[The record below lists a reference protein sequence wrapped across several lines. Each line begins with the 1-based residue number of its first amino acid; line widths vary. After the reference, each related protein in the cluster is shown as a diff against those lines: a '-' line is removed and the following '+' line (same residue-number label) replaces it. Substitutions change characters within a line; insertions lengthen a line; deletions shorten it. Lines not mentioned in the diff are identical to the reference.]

1 MKNTILDKFKQDLEN
16 KKIAIWGLGKEGI
29 STLQFIQSNNIKCKE
44 LGILEKKEF
53 QEIEGTK
60 KLDKIE
66 DLNEYDLI
74 FKSPGIVADRATV
87 DIDKLTSQTEEF
99 IKILSK
105 QIIGITGTKGKST
118 TSSLTYTILKK
129 YYPNT
134 VLVGNIGIPCF
145 NAINEIDEN
154 TKIVFELSCHQLEF
168 IRYSPHIA
176 VILDLYPDH
185 LDHYKTFENYIKAK
199 LNINKF
205 QKDDDIFIYGET
217 CKKYIKND
225 DKNVS
230 ISESKNNICINDY
243 IKGRTINIGTNSIQI
258 LEDETRLVGDHNFF
272 DIAVSYYIC
281 NEVYNLSNEEFKS
294 ALKEFKGLAHRL
306 EYITTS
312 NDVKYYDDSI
322 STIGETT
329 IEGIKALKDVNTL
342 ILGGM
347 ERKIDYSSL
356 EDFIIEEKELE
367 NIILMPDTGIRIYKE
382 LQEKEIEQKEG
393 IAKEREEKQENS
405 KNYYLVNN
413 LEEAVKKAKEVTK
426 KDMICLLSPA
436 SASYGFFKNFE
447 ERGTT
452 FQELVFSLK

>member
-29 STLQFIQSNNIKCKE
+29 STLQFIQNNNIKCKE
-44 LGILEKKEF
+44 LAILEKKEF
-53 QEIEGTK
+53 QEIEGAK
-60 KLDKIE
+60 KLNEVE
-66 DLNEYDLI
+66 DLNKYDLI
-74 FKSPGIVADRATV
+74 FKSPGIVADASIV
-87 DIDKLTSQTEEF
+87 NANKLTSQTEEF

-118 TSSLTYTILKK
+118 TSSLTYTILKR

-217 CKKYIKND
+217 CKKYIHSN
-225 DKNVS
+225 
-230 ISESKNNICINDY
+230 IKNNICINDY
-243 IKGRTINIGTNSIQI
+243 IKDRTITTKNNSVQI
-258 LEDETRLVGDHNFF
+258 LEDETNLVGEHNFF

-281 NEVYNLSNEEFKS
+281 NEVYNLSNKEFKTV
-294 ALKEFKGLAHRL
+294 LKEFKGLAHRL
-306 EYITTS
+306 EYVTTK
-312 NDVKYYDDSI
+312 DGVKYYDDSI

-329 IEGIKALKDVNTL
+329 IEGVKALKDVNTL

-347 ERKIDYSSL
+347 DRKIDYSSL

-367 NIILMPDTGIRIYKE
+367 NIILMPDTGTRIYRE
-382 LQEKEIEQKEG
+382 LQEKGNTKKCFI
-393 IAKEREEKQENS
+393 
-405 KNYYLVNN
+405 VNN
-413 LEEAVKKAKEVTK
+413 LEEAVEKAKEVTK
-426 KDMICLLSPA
+426 KGTSCLLSPA
-436 SASYGFFKNFE
+436 AASYGFFKNFE
-447 ERGTT
+447 ERGNT
-452 FQELVFSLK
+452 FQNLVLSENEL

>member
-29 STLQFIQSNNIKCKE
+29 STLQFIQNNNIKCKR
-44 LGILEKKEF
+44 LGILDKNILP
-53 QEIEGTK
+53 EIEGTN
-60 KLDKIE
+60 KLSKLE
-66 DLNEYDLI
+66 ELNEYDLI
-74 FKSPGIVADRATV
+74 FKSPGIVTDSSIV
-87 DIDKLTSQTEEF
+87 DVNKLTSQTEEF
-99 IKILSK
+99 VKILSK

-176 VILDLYPDH
+176 VILNLYSDH

-205 QKDDDIFIYGET
+205 QKEDNIFIYGET
-217 CKKYIKND
+217 CKKYINKYINR
-225 DKNVS
+225 K
-230 ISESKNNICINDY
+230 IKNNICINDY
-243 IKGRTINIGTNSIQI
+243 IKDRTIITENNSIQI
-258 LEDETRLVGDHNFF
+258 LEDETNLVGEHNFF
-272 DIAVSYYIC
+272 DIAISYYIC
-281 NEVYNLSNEEFKS
+281 SNIYIISNEEFKS
-294 ALKEFKGLAHRL
+294 ALKDFKGLAHRL
-306 EYITTS
+306 EYVTTK
-312 NDVKYYDDSI
+312 DGVKYYDDSI

-329 IEGIKALKDVNTL
+329 IEGVKALKDVNTL

-347 ERKIDYSSL
+347 DRKIDYSNL
-356 EDFIIEEKELE
+356 EDFILQNKKLE
-367 NIILMPDTGIRIYKE
+367 NLILMPDTGKRIYKE
-382 LQEKEIEQKEG
+382 LQEKGNNKDC
-393 IAKEREEKQENS
+393 
-405 KNYYLVNN
+405 YLVNN

>member
-29 STLQFIQSNNIKCKE
+29 STLQFIQNNNIKCKR
-44 LGILEKKEF
+44 LGILDKNILP
-53 QEIEGTK
+53 EIEGTN
-60 KLDKIE
+60 KLSKLE
-66 DLNEYDLI
+66 ELNEYDLI
-74 FKSPGIVADRATV
+74 FKSPGIITDSSIV
-87 DIDKLTSQTEEF
+87 DVNKLTSQTEEF
-99 IKILSK
+99 VKILSK

-176 VILDLYPDH
+176 VILNLYSDH

-205 QKDDDIFIYGET
+205 QKEDNIFIYGET
-217 CKKYIKND
+217 CKKYINKYINR
-225 DKNVS
+225 K
-230 ISESKNNICINDY
+230 IKNNICINDY
-243 IKGRTINIGTNSIQI
+243 IKDRTIITENNSIQI
-258 LEDETRLVGDHNFF
+258 LEDETNLVGEHNFF
-272 DIAVSYYIC
+272 DIAISYYIC
-281 NEVYNLSNEEFKS
+281 SNIYIISNEEFKS
-294 ALKEFKGLAHRL
+294 ALKDFKGLAHRL
-306 EYITTS
+306 EYVTTK
-312 NDVKYYDDSI
+312 DGVKYYDDSI

-329 IEGIKALKDVNTL
+329 IEGVKALKDVNTL

-347 ERKIDYSSL
+347 DRKIDYSNL
-356 EDFIIEEKELE
+356 EDFILQNKKLE
-367 NIILMPDTGIRIYKE
+367 NLILMPDTGKRIYKE
-382 LQEKEIEQKEG
+382 LQEKGNNKDC
-393 IAKEREEKQENS
+393 
-405 KNYYLVNN
+405 YLVNN

>member
-44 LGILEKKEF
+44 LGVLEKKEF
-53 QEIEGTK
+53 QVIEGTK

-129 YYPNT
+129 YYSNT

-426 KDMICLLSPA
+426 KGTSCLLSPA
-436 SASYGFFKNFE
+436 AASYGFFKNFE
-447 ERGTT
+447 ERGNT
-452 FQELVFSLK
+452 FQNLVLG

>member
-1 MKNTILDKFKQDLEN
+1 MKKTILDKFKQDLEN

-230 ISESKNNICINDY
+230 ISESKNNIYINDY

-426 KDMICLLSPA
+426 KGTSCLLSPA
-436 SASYGFFKNFE
+436 AASYGFFKNFE
-447 ERGTT
+447 ERGNT
-452 FQELVFSLK
+452 FQNLVLG

>member
-230 ISESKNNICINDY
+230 ISESKNNIYINDY

-426 KDMICLLSPA
+426 KGTSCLLSPA
-436 SASYGFFKNFE
+436 AASYGFFKNFE
-447 ERGTT
+447 ELGFR
-452 FQELVFSLK
+452 LK

>member
-1 MKNTILDKFKQDLEN
+1 MKSTILDKFKDDLEN

-29 STLQFIQSNNIKCKE
+29 STLQFIQNNNIKCKE
-44 LGILEKKEF
+44 IGILDTKDLP
-53 QEIEGTK
+53 EIEGTK
-60 KLDKIE
+60 KLNKTE
-66 DLNEYDLI
+66 ELNKYDLI
-74 FKSPGIVADRATV
+74 FKSPGIVADKSKI

-99 IKILSK
+99 IKILSE

-118 TSSLTYTILKK
+118 TSSLTYTILKN

-185 LDHYKTFENYIKAK
+185 LDHYKTFENYINAK

-205 QKDDDIFIYGET
+205 QKDEDILIFGET
-217 CKKYIKND
+217 CKKYINSTI
-225 DKNVS
+225 N
-230 ISESKNNICINDY
+230 NNICINDY
-243 IKGRTINIGTNSIQI
+243 IKNRTITINDKKIEI
-258 LEDETRLVGDHNFF
+258 LENETNLMGEHNFF

-281 NEVYNLSNEEFKS
+281 SEVYKISNEEFKT
-294 ALKEFKGLAHRL
+294 ALKKFKGLAHRL
-306 EYITTS
+306 EYVTTKD
-312 NDVKYYDDSI
+312 NVAYYDDSI

-329 IEGIKALKDVNTL
+329 IEGIKALKKVNTL

-347 ERKIDYSSL
+347 DRKIDYSNL
-356 EDFIIEEKELE
+356 EDFILDEPNLE
-367 NIILMPDTGIRIYKE
+367 NLILMPDTGIRIYKE
-382 LQEKEIEQKEG
+382 L
-393 IAKEREEKQENS
+393 EEKGNT
-405 KNYYLVNN
+405 KKCYLVDN

-426 KDMICLLSPA
+426 KDTICLFSPA
-436 SASYGFFKNFE
+436 AASYGFFKNFE
-447 ERGTT
+447 ERGNK
-452 FQELVFSLK
+452 FKELLN

>member
-1 MKNTILDKFKQDLEN
+1 MKKTILDKFKQDLEN

-74 FKSPGIVADRATV
+74 FKSPGIVADMATV

-99 IKILSK
+99 IKILFK

-185 LDHYKTFENYIKAK
+185 LDN
-199 LNINKF
+199 
-205 QKDDDIFIYGET
+205 
-217 CKKYIKND
+217 
-225 DKNVS
+225 
-230 ISESKNNICINDY
+230 
-243 IKGRTINIGTNSIQI
+243 
-258 LEDETRLVGDHNFF
+258 
-272 DIAVSYYIC
+272 
-281 NEVYNLSNEEFKS
+281 
-294 ALKEFKGLAHRL
+294 
-306 EYITTS
+306 
-312 NDVKYYDDSI
+312 
-322 STIGETT
+322 
-329 IEGIKALKDVNTL
+329 
-342 ILGGM
+342 
-347 ERKIDYSSL
+347 
-356 EDFIIEEKELE
+356 
-367 NIILMPDTGIRIYKE
+367 
-382 LQEKEIEQKEG
+382 
-393 IAKEREEKQENS
+393 
-405 KNYYLVNN
+405 
-413 LEEAVKKAKEVTK
+413 
-426 KDMICLLSPA
+426 
-436 SASYGFFKNFE
+436 
-447 ERGTT
+447 
-452 FQELVFSLK
+452 

>member
-426 KDMICLLSPA
+426 KGTSCLLSPA
-436 SASYGFFKNFE
+436 AASYGFFKNFE
-447 ERGTT
+447 ERGNT
-452 FQELVFSLK
+452 FQNLVLG

>member
-1 MKNTILDKFKQDLEN
+1 MKKTILDKFKQDLEN

-74 FKSPGIVADRATV
+74 FKSPGIVADMATV

-99 IKILSK
+99 IKILSE

-118 TSSLTYTILKK
+118 TSSLTYTILKN

-145 NAINEIDEN
+145 NAINEIDED

-185 LDHYKTFENYIKAK
+185 LDHYKTFENYINAK

-205 QKDDDIFIYGET
+205 QKDEDILIFGET
-217 CKKYIKND
+217 CKKYINSTI
-225 DKNVS
+225 N
-230 ISESKNNICINDY
+230 NNICINDY
-243 IKGRTINIGTNSIQI
+243 IKNRTITINDKKIEI
-258 LEDETRLVGDHNFF
+258 LENETNLMGEHNFF

-281 NEVYNLSNEEFKS
+281 NEVYNLSNEEFKTV
-294 ALKEFKGLAHRL
+294 LKEFKGLAHRL
-306 EYITTS
+306 EYVTTKD
-312 NDVKYYDDSI
+312 NVAYYDDSI

-329 IEGIKALKDVNTL
+329 IEGIKALKKVNTL

-347 ERKIDYSSL
+347 DRKIDYSNL
-356 EDFIIEEKELE
+356 EDFILDEPNLE
-367 NIILMPDTGIRIYKE
+367 NLILMPDTGTRIYKE
-382 LQEKEIEQKEG
+382 L
-393 IAKEREEKQENS
+393 EEKGNT
-405 KNYYLVNN
+405 KKCYLVDN

-426 KDMICLLSPA
+426 KDTICLFSPA
-436 SASYGFFKNFE
+436 AASYGFFKNFE
-447 ERGTT
+447 ERGNK
-452 FQELVFSLK
+452 FKELLN

>member
-243 IKGRTINIGTNSIQI
+243 IRGRTINIGTNSIQI

-426 KDMICLLSPA
+426 KGTSCLLSPA
-436 SASYGFFKNFE
+436 AASYGFFKNFE
-447 ERGTT
+447 ERGNT
-452 FQELVFSLK
+452 FQNLVLG